1 MSETLANHYFCRTA
15 GKNLKGTRFK
25 VLSKAYHA
33 IATELKLTNKTEFR
47 TKLGAVED
55 PIYGEF
61 ISPEVMGKMASSVSK
76 TGSSTDALRAPHA
89 ATTIGAASESTL
101 LPITL

>member
-1 MSETLANHYFCRTA
+1 LTP

-25 VLSKAYHA
+25 VLSKAYSA

-55 PIYGEF
+55 PVYGEWP
-61 ISPEVMGKMASSVSK
+61 IPVSK
-76 TGSSTDALRAPHA
+76 IQSSFC
-89 ATTIGAASESTL
+89 
-101 LPITL
+101 